1 MLRWMINEKEL
12 NQIQWLR
19 AIAAILVVI
28 THFTGKE
35 YSVKLLGYEFSSGA
49 IGVDIFLLYLVS

>member
-1 MLRWMINEKEL
+1 MKNEL

-28 THFTGKE
+28 THFTGKA
-35 YSVKLLGYEFSSGA
+35 YSVKLLDHEW
-49 IGVDIFLLYLVS
+49 LC

>member
-1 MLRWMINEKEL
+1 MKNEL

-28 THFTGKE
+28 THFTGKA
-35 YSVKLLGYEFSSGA
+35 YSVKLLDHEFSSGA
-49 IGVDIFLLYLVS
+49 IGVDIFFIISGFIM